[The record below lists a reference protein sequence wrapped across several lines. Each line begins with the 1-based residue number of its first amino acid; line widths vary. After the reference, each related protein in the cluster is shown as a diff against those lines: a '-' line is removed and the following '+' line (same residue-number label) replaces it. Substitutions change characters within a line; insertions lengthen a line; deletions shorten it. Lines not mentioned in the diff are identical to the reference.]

1 MTWTISLDPISS
13 GKKSKIELENNLD
26 LIVLE
31 DEKCVPFI
39 DHPIL
44 DWPEQN
50 HTSPNRI
57 SSKTIKSRL
66 FSNSIL
72 HFSPELMGS
81 KLTVHVISFSS
92 YQKVKNK
99 IIKQSNHHCLEN
111 EETKIL
117 PNQLHIDG

>member
-1 MTWTISLDPISS
+1 MTWTISLDSISS
-13 GKKSKIELENNLD
+13 GEKSKIDLENNLD

-50 HTSPNRI
+50 HTSPNKT

-66 FSNSIL
+66 FFNSIL

-81 KLTVHVISFSS
+81 KLIVHVISFSS
-92 YQKVKNK
+92 YQKIKNK
-99 IIKQSNHHCLEN
+99 DTKHSTHHLFVIICFSTIFSIN
-111 EETKIL
+111 
-117 PNQLHIDG
+117 DV

>member
-13 GKKSKIELENNLD
+13 GEKSKIELENNLD

-31 DEKCVPFI
+31 EEKCVPFI

-50 HTSPNRI
+50 HTSPNKT

-81 KLTVHVISFSS
+81 KLTVHDISFSS
-92 YQKVKNK
+92 YQKIKKPNYEAFYSSFIEK
-99 IIKQSNHHCLEN
+99 IVEKQ
-111 EETKIL
+111 I
-117 PNQLHIDG
+117 PYFRG